1 MEVRGGAI
9 GILVV
14 KVEALRKGWDRT
26 AMIALSTLW
35 AATLPFVPQFI
46 NRLSPKS
53 DALVRVTVHKYHDA
67 QPAITYGMMH
77 PEKGLCEARK

>member
-1 MEVRGGAI
+1 MEVRGGTI

-14 KVEALRKGWDRT
+14 KVEVLKGWHRT

-46 NRLSPKS
+46 NRLSPKR
-53 DALVRVTVHKYHDA
+53 DALVRVTLHKYHDVQLTA
-67 QPAITYGMMH
+67 
-77 PEKGLCEARK
+77 